1 MMTARTEVEQV
12 ENEEKKIY
20 KIDLDTRVVMVPA
33 GEVIGVYHDKDV
45 NRLTFEVPGIYKGID
60 LTGYQI
66 SINYMNEEE
75 QKDVYL
81 VEDMLVTMNMNNKP
95 ESIQFSWLVGATA
108 CAMPGTVGFTV
119 CFKKLDSEGNIL
131 NEINTKLTK
140 MKVLEGCEA
149 VEDEIEERYMTDL
162 AGQLYKELDKVKKRG
177 SDVKKR
183 LAAVITEKG
192 VETASGDG
200 WDVVIGNAEKIPTGG
215 YVVPA
220 QAISANGAHGEEN
233 IVLAQAISAN
243 VYLGDKEATI

>member
-1 MMTARTEVEQV
+1 MESNKV
-12 ENEEKKIY
+12 Y
-20 KIDLDTRVVMVPA
+20 KIDLDTRAVLVPA

-81 VEDMLVTMNMNNKP
+81 VEDMIVTMNMNNKP

-108 CAMPGTVGFTV
+108 CAVPGTVGFTI

-131 NEINTKLTK
+131 NEINTKLTR

-192 VETASGDG
+192 VETASGDD
-200 WDVVIGNAEKIPTGG
+200 WDVVIDNAEKIPTGG

-233 IVLAQAISAN
+233 IVPAQAISAN

>member
-1 MMTARTEVEQV
+1 V

-108 CAMPGTVGFTV
+108 CAMPGTVGFIV

>member
-1 MMTARTEVEQV
+1 M

-81 VEDMLVTMNMNNKP
+81 VEDMIVTMNMNNKP

-108 CAMPGTVGFTV
+108 CAVPGNVGFTV
-119 CFKKLDSEGNIL
+119 CFKKLDSEGNII
-131 NEINTKLTK
+131 NEINTKLTR

-149 VEDEIEERYMTDL
+149 VESEIEERYMTDL

-183 LAAVITEKG
+183 LAAVITDKG

>member
-1 MMTARTEVEQV
+1 MESNKV
-12 ENEEKKIY
+12 Y
-20 KIDLDTRVVMVPA
+20 KIDLDTRAVLVPA
-33 GEVIGVYHDKDV
+33 GEAIGVYHDKDV

-81 VEDMLVTMNMNNKP
+81 VEDMIVTMNMNNKP

-108 CAMPGTVGFTV
+108 CAVPGNVGFTI
-119 CFKKLDSEGNIL
+119 CFKKLDDDGNIL
-131 NEINTKLTK
+131 NEINTKLTR

-162 AGQLYKELDKVKKRG
+162 AGQLYKELDEVKKHG
-177 SDVKKR
+177 SDVKER

-192 VETASGDG
+192 VETASTDSF
-200 WDVVIGNAEKIPTGG
+200 DVIINNAKEIQTGISLTQVIGTTTTTSNCADIKTIAT
-215 YVVPA
+215 
-220 QAISANGAHGEEN
+220 H
-233 IVLAQAISAN
+233 
-243 VYLGDKEATI
+243 EAYTE

>member
-1 MMTARTEVEQV
+1 MESSKV
-12 ENEEKKIY
+12 Y
-20 KIDLDTRVVMVPA
+20 KIDLDTRAVQVPA

-81 VEDMLVTMNMNNKP
+81 VEDTLVTMNMNNKP

-108 CAMPGTVGFTV
+108 CAVPGTVSFTV
-119 CFKKLDSEGNIL
+119 CFKKLDSDGNIL

-149 VEDEIEERYMTDL
+149 VGDEIEERYMTDL
-162 AGQLYKELDKVKKRG
+162 AGQLYKEME
-177 SDVKKR
+177 DVKKSVSDAKEK
-183 LAAVITEKG
+183 LAAAITEKG
-192 VETASGDG
+192 VETASTDSF
-200 WDVVIGNAEKIPTGG
+200 DVIINNAKEIQTGISLTQVIGTTTTTSDCADIKT
-215 YVVPA
+215 
-220 QAISANGAHGEEN
+220 
-233 IVLAQAISAN
+233 IVTHEPYI
-243 VYLGDKEATI
+243 E

>member
-1 MMTARTEVEQV
+1 M
-12 ENEEKKIY
+12 ENKRY
-20 KIDLDTRVVMVPA
+20 KIDLDTRAVLVPA

-81 VEDMLVTMNMNNKP
+81 VNECNIAMGANDKP
-95 ESIQFSWLVGATA
+95 ESITFDWVVGATA
-108 CAMPGTVGFTV
+108 CAVPGTVGFTV
-119 CFKKLDSEGNIL
+119 CFKKLDSEGNII
-131 NEINTKLTK
+131 NEINTKLTR

-149 VEDEIEERYMTDL
+149 VESEIEERYMTDL

-177 SDVKKR
+177 SDVKER

-192 VETASGDG
+192 VETASGDD
-200 WDVVIGNAEKIPTGG
+200 WDVVIDNAQKISTGTSNSQILSTTMISG
-215 YVVPA
+215 VV
-220 QAISANGAHGEEN
+220 QCRVTHETDNT
-233 IVLAQAISAN
+233 L
-243 VYLGDKEATI
+243 D

>member
-1 MMTARTEVEQV
+1 MESNKV
-12 ENEEKKIY
+12 Y
-20 KIDLDTRVVMVPA
+20 KIDLDTRAVLVPA

-75 QKDVYL
+75 QKDLYL
-81 VEDMLVTMNMNNKP
+81 VNECNIAMGANDKP
-95 ESIQFSWLVGATA
+95 ESITFDWVVGATA
-108 CAMPGTVGFTV
+108 CAVPGALSFTV

-131 NEINTKLTK
+131 NEINTKLTR

-149 VEDEIEERYMTDL
+149 VESEIEERYMTDL

-177 SDVKKR
+177 SDVKER

-192 VETASGDG
+192 VETASGDD
-200 WDVVIGNAEKIPTGG
+200 WDVVIDNAQKISTGTSNSQILSTTMISG
-215 YVVPA
+215 VV
-220 QAISANGAHGEEN
+220 QCRVTHETDNT
-233 IVLAQAISAN
+233 L
-243 VYLGDKEATI
+243 D